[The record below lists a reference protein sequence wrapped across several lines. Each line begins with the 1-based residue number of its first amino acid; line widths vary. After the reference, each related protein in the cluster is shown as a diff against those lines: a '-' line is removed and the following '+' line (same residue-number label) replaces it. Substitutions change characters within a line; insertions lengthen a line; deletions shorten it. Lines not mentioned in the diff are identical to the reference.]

1 MDNFCKYCGSEL
13 DENGKCL
20 NKDCPSNTEKKDEF
34 EKKENKIFNSTF
46 NGSFGFETP
55 KESFKKN
62 LLSYKQNMMAES
74 GKLIVPECI
83 NPDENE
89 VSIKQYDVVR
99 LQTLLSGAF
108 AEGRLQI
115 TNKRVIFRAHG
126 ASLNGSTV
134 IQNEFS
140 IDEVGG
146 IEFRKEPCFNFLVA
160 VILLVIFFVCRKS
173 MNPTFLDSL
182 YDNTIIVSIISLLF
196 AGASIIAF
204 IAFKNI
210 PIVSYFIVMIL
221 INLLEKSSFL
231 PLTMVVQASKIIMYI
246 VFMIVLFQNIFAR
259 NVVIRI
265 LTKGAGPAVEIR
277 RKDGFFSAQRNEYT
291 GFSQVTAGPDI
302 DEAIQEVGSV
312 IRAVQLG
319 QIK

>member
-20 NKDCPSNTEKKDEF
+20 NKDCPSNI
-34 EKKENKIFNSTF
+34 ENKSEPDKARNKNFNSTF
-46 NGSFGFETP
+46 NGSFGFEKP
-55 KESFKKN
+55 KESLKKN
-62 LLSYKQNMMAES
+62 LLSYKKDMTAES
-74 GKLIVPECI
+74 GKLIVPECVD
-83 NPDENE
+83 PDENE

-146 IEFRKEPCFNFLVA
+146 IEFRKEPCFNFMVA
-160 VILLVIFFVCRKS
+160 VILLIIFFACRKS
-173 MNPTFLDSL
+173 MNPIFLDSF
-182 YDNTIIVSIISLLF
+182 YDNTIIVSIISLVF
-196 AGASIIAF
+196 SGASVLSF
-204 IAFKNI
+204 IAFKNK
-210 PIVSYFIVMIL
+210 PIISYFIVMIL

-231 PLTMVVQASKIIMYI
+231 PLTMVVQASKTIMYI
-246 VFMIVLFQNIFAR
+246 VFIVVLFQNIFAR

-277 RKDGFFSAQRNEYT
+277 RKDGFFSVQHNEYT
-291 GFSQVTAGPDI
+291 GFSQVTSGPDI